1 MSNVTINLS
10 PQVCHKETIHIKRL
24 TNTIASM
31 GATNVQI
38 ALVPNPEDSQQLD
51 VKGENTTK

>member
-1 MSNVTINLS
+1 MS
-10 PQVCHKETIHIKRL
+10 CHKETIHIKML

-38 ALVPNPEDSQQLD
+38 ALLPNPEDSQQLD
-51 VKGENTTK
+51 M

>member
-1 MSNVTINLS
+1 MVVFATVSINNLS
-10 PQVCHKETIHIKRL
+10 PQVCNNETSHIKRL

-51 VKGENTTK
+51 VKAY